1 MISTVEY
8 IDSATDGNSF
18 MPKGLPQ
25 ALLPVVLML
34 LAANAWGQ
42 PETDAGPRD
51 DATLMLGD
59 SGRVVD
65 ASRNVVVLEDGD
77 GTLTFE
83 QARERLAREG
93 MRPQGRGLP
102 TFGYTQ
108 SAFWLRINID
118 NNFEEAREW
127 VARFRF
133 AVLDRIDLHYQDAG
147 GDWQQKS
154 TGHALPFSE
163 RDLAHPMP
171 NFTFTVFPDQVQT
184 LYFRVENSGSVQ
196 IPLQLMSLDS
206 YQTMGHL
213 EQLLSGIFYGVLLIL
228 VSYSLF
234 MWYSSRDRSY
244 LYFGLFIVFGACYAF
259 IFHGMA
265 FQFLWPDS
273 PRWANYSLVLAT
285 GLAALSGLL
294 FVREFLAVRNMERY
308 WELAARAMLGG
319 LLVTTYVSAFVPLQV
334 ATRALFWVTAAAVV
348 LVTALAIRALRDGQ
362 RAAYYFCGA
371 WVVLLTGILI
381 EMGQRLGIPMPPVLA
396 YHSIQAGTV
405 IGAVILSLG
414 LSERVSHLMERY
426 QAAQKEMIKAN
437 QLKLDALQR
446 ADSIKEEFIANV
458 SHELRTPLTGIIG
471 LAEIMLDDRG
481 SSLRSSDRETLQ
493 LMKVSAQRLSTLV
506 NDVIDFATIKK
517 GHLELQKKD
526 VDLKEVCRIV
536 ARMTRPLVGDKPI
549 DLREEYPPEKVIVE
563 ADEDRLQQVLFNL
576 VSNAIKFTRV
586 GVVTIRLEVV
596 DIDARVIVQDT
607 GIGISDAEQRK
618 IFNRFYQVDSADS
631 RQSGGTGLGLAI
643 SQKLLE
649 LHDAEIIL
657 RSEPGKGSVFYF
669 DLPLKRSV
677 PDTDESPRNE
687 VKRIGTDEDR
697 LARLMGSAGSVME
710 RSRDEHREA
719 QADVHSRGQEG
730 RAGLVLV
737 VDDEYINLRIVESH
751 LSEHYALL
759 TASSGADALEL
770 LSERRPDLI
779 ILDVMMPVM
788 TGVQLCQIIRK
799 RYDMDELPI
808 IMLTAKNR
816 VEDLVKGLNAGANDY
831 ITKPFSRE
839 ELVVRVSKQL
849 ELMDLHRIRQENQR
863 LNWQLQRYA
872 DMQQRLRER
881 ERRLARMLDITGDA
895 MLCVDEGGD
904 IVYVN
909 NVAEDLL
916 GVTAVDHTG
925 MPVNEFLVRLK
936 DSAPELSESLR
947 FPFSDSLI
955 SSQEETRYQRFTLTG
970 AEGERVEG
978 RFCLMAVNMDE
989 EFYLLVLERCDER
1002 TSDENGSDLD
1012 KASLPELIAEFT
1024 RNVERTRILSE
1035 YLGRIGPDDL
1045 NRHRELF
1052 SDLQQVDHVIRNL
1065 SGSIPR
1071 KNDDLRYREALVKL
1085 MQDCHFYWQKVTGE
1099 SVIDLAEKSRIWSVS
1114 VDNGR
1119 LRTRSMNRYLSLDKL
1134 PSNPRWRQVARTAY
1148 FVLSKVSHDPEARD
1162 ALEQSVA
1169 RLQEIVE
1176 ERALG

>member
-1 MISTVEY
+1 
-8 IDSATDGNSF
+8 
-18 MPKGLPQ
+18 MPKGLQ
-25 ALLPVVLML
+25 VLLLVVLTL
-34 LAANAWGQ
+34 LAASARGQ
-42 PETDAGPRD
+42 SETASRDRTDA
-51 DATLMLGD
+51 ALMLTD
-59 SGRVVD
+59 SAQVID
-65 ASRNVVVLEDGD
+65 ASRHVIVLEDAD
-77 GTLTFE
+77 GGLTFD
-83 QARERLAREG
+83 QARERLVREG
-93 MRPQGRGLP
+93 QRPQGRGLP

-108 SAFWLRINID
+108 SAYWLQLDID
-118 NNFEEAREW
+118 NTFEETRVW
-127 VARFRF
+127 VARFRL
-133 AVLDRIDLHYQDAG
+133 AILDRVDLYYQDNS

-154 TGHALPFSE
+154 AGHALPFAE

-171 NFTFTVFPDQVQT
+171 NFTFPVLPDQPRT
-184 LYFRVENSGSVQ
+184 LFFRVENSGSVQ
-196 IPLQLMSLDS
+196 IPLQLMSLDN
-206 YQTMGHL
+206 YQSHGHL
-213 EQLLSGIFYGVLLIL
+213 DQLLQGIFYGVLLIL
-228 VSYSLF
+228 VSYCLF
-234 MWYSSRDRSY
+234 MWYSSRDWSY
-244 LYFGLFIVFGACYAF
+244 LYFGLFILFGASYSF

-265 FQFLWPDS
+265 FQFLWPES

-294 FVREFLAVRNMERY
+294 FVREFLAVRDMERY
-308 WELAARAMLGG
+308 WELVTRGMLAV
-319 LLVTTYVSAFVPLQV
+319 LLTATYVSAFVPLHL
-334 ATRALFWVTAAAVV
+334 ATRSLFWTTAMTVV
-348 LVTALAIRALRDGQ
+348 LVTGIAIRGLRDGQ

-381 EMGQRLGIPMPPVLA
+381 EMGQRVGLAMPPVLA
-396 YHSIQAGTV
+396 YHSVQAGTV

-414 LSERVSHLMERY
+414 LSDRVSHLMERY
-426 QAAQKEMIKAN
+426 QMAQKEMIKAN
-437 QLKLDALQR
+437 QLKLNALQR

-471 LAEIMLDDRG
+471 LAEIMLDDR
-481 SSLRSSDRETLQ
+481 SSPLRSSDRETLQ

-549 DLREEYPPEKVIVE
+549 DLREEYPPERVIVE

-576 VSNAIKFTRV
+576 VSNAVKFTRH
-586 GVVTIRLEVV
+586 GAVTIRLEVV
-596 DIDARVIVQDT
+596 DIDARVTVQDT
-607 GIGISDAEQRK
+607 GIGISDEEQRK
-618 IFNRFYQVDSADS
+618 IFNRFYQVDSADT

-657 RSEPGKGSVFYF
+657 HSEPGRGSLFYF
-669 DLPLKRSV
+669 DLTLKQSV
-677 PDTDESPRNE
+677 PDANGSQPSGE
-687 VKRIGTDEDR
+687 VKEIGTEENR
-697 LARLMGSAGSVME
+697 LARLLGSASPLVE
-710 RSRDEHREA
+710 RRREEHGGGTL
-719 QADVHSRGQEG
+719 ADVHSRGQEG
-730 RAGLVLV
+730 SAGLVLV
-737 VDDEYINLRIVESH
+737 VDDEYLNLRIVESH
-751 LSEHYALL
+751 LSEHYELL

-788 TGVQLCQIIRK
+788 TGVQLCQVIRK
-799 RYDMDELPI
+799 RYGMDELPI

-839 ELVVRVSKQL
+839 ELVVRVSKQF
-849 ELMDLHRIRQENQR
+849 ELMELQRVRQENQR
-863 LNWQLQRYA
+863 LNWQLQRYE

-881 ERRLARMLDITGDA
+881 ERRLARMLDVTGDA

-904 IVYVN
+904 IFYVN

-916 GVTAVDHTG
+916 GVSAADYTG
-925 MPVNEFLVRLK
+925 GAFNDFLVRLK
-936 DSAPELSESLR
+936 DIAPALGESLH
-947 FPFSDSLI
+947 FPFSEALI
-955 SSQEETRYQRFTLTG
+955 SSQEEMRYQRFTLTAAG
-970 AEGERVEG
+970 GEPVEG
-978 RFCLMAVNMDE
+978 RFCLMAVSMDE
-989 EFYLLVLERCDER
+989 EFYLLVLEQGD
-1002 TSDENGSDLD
+1002 GSMAGEEEADLD
-1012 KASLPELIAEFT
+1012 RASLPELIAEFT
-1024 RNVERTRILSE
+1024 RNVERTRMLSE
-1035 YLGRIGPDDL
+1035 YLGRIEPDDL
-1045 NRHRELF
+1045 KKHQELF
-1052 SDLQQVDHVIRNL
+1052 SDLKQVDHVIRNL
-1065 SGSIPR
+1065 SGSIPH
-1071 KNDDLRYREALVKL
+1071 KDDDLRYREVLVKL

-1119 LRTRSMNRYLSLDKL
+1119 LRTRSMNRYLSLEKL